1 MKTRESE
8 YIVDRLNADIIE
20 LERSVDALLKQNQE
34 LDSECKFGAMVSLLI
49 GFVLGLTFAAVMVW
63 SQ

>member
-8 YIVDRLNADIIE
+8 YIVDRLNADIVE

-34 LDSECKFGAMVSLLI
+34 LYSECKFGAVVSLLI
-49 GFVLGLTFAAVMVW
+49 GFVLGFSFAAVTVW
-63 SQ
+63 LQ

>member
-34 LDSECKFGAMVSLLI
+34 LYSECKFGAIVSLLI
-49 GFVLGLTFAAVMVW
+49 GFVLGFSFAAVMVW